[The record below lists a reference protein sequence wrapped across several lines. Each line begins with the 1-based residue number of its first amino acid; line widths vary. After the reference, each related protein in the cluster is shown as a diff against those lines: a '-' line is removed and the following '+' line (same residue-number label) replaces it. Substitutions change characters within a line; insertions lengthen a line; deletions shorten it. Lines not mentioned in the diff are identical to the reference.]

1 MLAMKSVAP
10 RHTLDRIA
18 NPDEDVG
25 TLMTTSEGERERGRE
40 TPKDGIGKRRRRER
54 GTRPRVSPGRPS
66 IIFYSRKIIRRAAPE
81 SA

>member
-25 TLMTTSEGERERGRE
+25 TLMTMSEGERERERDAE
-40 TPKDGIGKRRRRER
+40 RRDRKEEKERKRDAA
-54 GTRPRVSPGRPS
+54 TR
-66 IIFYSRKIIRRAAPE
+66 
-81 SA
+81 